1 MKSFSLNENHDID
14 IKNNEIQLTEGSE
27 LVRQTV
33 ECTLN
38 TKAGEWFLNDE
49 LGIDFNAILGKGI
62 PDDETVKNV
71 VLEGL
76 RQVDE
81 TFRIDDFETAYNSK
95 TRKLTVN
102 FTASTDSG
110 RVITISDIWG

>member
-14 IKNNEIQLTEGSE
+14 IKNNKIQLAEGSE
-27 LVRQTV
+27 LLRQTA

-38 TKAGEWFLNDE
+38 TKIGEWFLNSD
-49 LGIDFNAILGKGI
+49 LGIDFDAILGKGI
-62 PDDETVKNV
+62 PDDETIKNV
-71 VLEGL
+71 ILDGL
-76 RQVDE
+76 QQVDE
-81 TFRIDDFETAYNSK
+81 TFRIDELETAYNSK

>member
-1 MKSFSLNENHDID
+1 MNS
-14 IKNNEIQLTEGSE
+14 G
-27 LVRQTV
+27 
-33 ECTLN
+33 
-38 TKAGEWFLNDE
+38 
-49 LGIDFNAILGKGI
+49 LGIDFDAILGKGI
-62 PDDETVKNV
+62 PDDETIKNV

-81 TFRIDDFETAYNSK
+81 TFRIDDFETVYNSK

>member
-27 LVRQTV
+27 LTRQTA

-49 LGIDFNAILGKGI
+49 LGIEFNSILGKGV
-62 PDDETVKNV
+62 PDDEIIKNV
-71 VLEGL
+71 ILDGL

-81 TFRIDDFETAYNSK
+81 TFRIDKLDTAYDSN

-102 FTASTDSG
+102 FTASTENG

>member
-27 LVRQTV
+27 LVRQTA

>member
-14 IKNNEIQLTEGSE
+14 IQNNEIQLTEGSE
-27 LVRQTV
+27 LVRQTA

-49 LGIDFNAILGKGI
+49 LGIDFRAILGKGI

-71 VLEGL
+71 ILSGL
-76 RQVDE
+76 VQVDE
-81 TFRIDDFETAYNSK
+81 TFRIDEFETKYDPKN
-95 TRKLTVN
+95 RKLTVN

-110 RVITISDIWG
+110 RTVTLTEIWG